1 MTDTIDDDE
10 SDSGGAIISADARR
24 AIMRK
29 VRGQY
34 FRTGRDDRLTAGIEF
49 LLDLS
54 TTEGAEGRALVVIGE
69 SGVGKTRTIT
79 HTLKRHPQLC
89 GVGASGS
96 SSPLVTVRAPAPCTL
111 LQLGRTLL
119 HDLGYPLQSDRKEHI
134 VWEKAREHLE
144 LAGVRFLHIDEI
156 QNVSRTAN
164 VLEAHKIRDT
174 LKSLLNSPTWPVS
187 LILSGLPEFA
197 KFIQADA
204 QIRRRSRFITFGPLT
219 AGDIKS
225 VFGMVKKLATI
236 ANLAVEAGAE
246 NTTIPRLLHA
256 ANYQMGIAIELTHEA
271 IEAALLRGAATI
283 QSSDFADAYAM
294 RTGNGAAANPFLAP
308 NWASI
313 NASDV
318 LKNAP
323 SAQDGELDP
332 EEDGGPDKHPPRG
345 GPSGKGRR

>member
-1 MTDTIDDDE
+1 MTDTIDDGDG
-10 SDSGGAIISADARR
+10 SAAISAEARR

-29 VRGQY
+29 LRGQY
-34 FRTGRDDRLTAGIEF
+34 FRTGRDDRLAAGIEF

-54 TTEGAEGRALVVIGE
+54 GTEGAEGRALVVIGE
-69 SGVGKTRTIT
+69 SGVGKTRTIA
-79 HTLKRHPQLC
+79 HTLKRHPRFY

-96 SSPLVTVRAPAPCTL
+96 SSPLVSVRTPAPCTL

-119 HDLGYPLQSDRKEHI
+119 HDLRYPLLSDRKEHI

-144 LAGVRFLHIDEI
+144 MARVRFLHLDEI

-164 VLEAHKIRDT
+164 TFEAHKIRDT

-204 QIRRRSRFITFGPLT
+204 QIRRRSRFIAFGPLT
-219 AGDIKS
+219 AGDINS
-225 VFGMVKKLATI
+225 ISGMVARLATI
-236 ANLAVEAGAE
+236 ASLAVENDAQ
-246 NTTIPRLLHA
+246 NTTVPRLLHA
-256 ANYQMGIAIELTHEA
+256 ANYQMGIAIEIAHEA
-271 IEAALLRGAATI
+271 IEVALLRGASTL
-283 QSSDFADAYAM
+283 QRSDFADAYAM
-294 RTGNGAAANPFLAP
+294 RTGNGAAANPFLAAA
-308 NWASI
+308 WASI

-323 SAQDGELDP
+323 SPQDGDLDP
-332 EEDGGPDKHPPRG
+332 EDDGGPDKHPPKG
-345 GPSGKGRR
+345 GSSGKGQH